1 MAADEQLNE
10 VLRVPLKQLQLVV
23 AGQVTELPVMQKNK
37 SLGVISIELRN
48 NGSLGSRS
56 RGLFP
61 HVWVMLVKHQLST
74 VCRKRTNFTQSTN
87 FTNIDGTL
95 VPETQD

>member
-23 AGQVTELPVMQKNK
+23 AGQVTELPVMRKNN
-37 SLGVISIELRN
+37 SLGVIPIELRN
-48 NGSLGSRS
+48 DGSLESRS

-61 HVWVMLVKHQLST
+61 HAWVMLVKHQLSVVKVQT
-74 VCRKRTNFTQSTN
+74 FHKVQTLRKVQTSMAR
-87 FTNIDGTL
+87 
-95 VPETQD
+95 

>member
-23 AGQVTELPVMQKNK
+23 AGQVTELPAMRKNN
-37 SLGVISIELRN
+37 SLGAIPIELLN
-48 NGSLGSRS
+48 DGSLGSRS

-61 HVWVMLVKHQLST
+61 HAWVTLVAGQTST
-74 VCRKRTNFTQSTN
+74 VDCLS
-87 FTNIDGTL
+87 
-95 VPETQD
+95 